1 MKKIEAEKDFNAF
14 SGILSKKN
22 KRVLYREQA
31 FHSIF
36 GMDMGNGIYKQ
47 EIKLLPIQF
56 TFRMEI
62 VVMYIQSPIKNDIDE
77 LLRGFLLP
85 KTMSLCPGFK

>member
-62 VVMYIQSPIKNDIDE
+62 VVMYIQSPTNNIDE
-77 LLRGFLLP
+77 LLRIFLLP
-85 KTMSLCPGFK
+85 KTMILCPGFE